1 MPIERKTLAE
11 MRKDLTK
18 KQSEKFKKLMIE
30 YRHLDKVDII
40 YLIAKKRMWRLFQNH
55 D

>member
-11 MRKDLTK
+11 MRKELTK
-18 KQSEKFKKLMIE
+18 RQIEKFKELLLE
-30 YRHLDKVDII
+30 YKNMDKVDII